1 MASSSGSVS
10 ADAME
15 AQEKIQCAMGE
26 MINEIDQSHLR
37 KIQVSFL
44 LSLVLISQNK

>member
-44 LSLVLISQNK
+44 FIVLISQNK